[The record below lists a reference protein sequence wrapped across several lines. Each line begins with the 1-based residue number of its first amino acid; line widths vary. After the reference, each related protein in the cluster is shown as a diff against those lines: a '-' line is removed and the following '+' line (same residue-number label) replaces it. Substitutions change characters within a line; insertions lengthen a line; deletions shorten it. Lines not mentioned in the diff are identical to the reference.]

1 MAERA
6 FVVLLCGFFSL
17 GFAALAQNN
26 NNDLACWL
34 FAGYFGVMGT
44 YRLLA

>member
-17 GFAALAQNN
+17 GFAALAHYND
-26 NNDLACWL
+26 DLACWL
-34 FAGYFGVMGT
+34 FAGYFGAMGT
-44 YRLLA
+44 YRLLV